1 MRKIKTI
8 TSISVI
14 LTILCCCIVT
24 CYAKTSNYDD
34 TYNCLDSSYEIEV
47 STEELENGVD
57 ITAYYTD
64 NGKIVLKKA
73 NKNDKLLLGTTSY
86 PTFSVSLV
94 TIGNDRAI
102 LSWNATASCLK
113 KVTGTVYCR
122 DTKVFSS
129 KTYYSKSISCP
140 YLDGTEG
147 RANSA
152 TASFYVPSKKTTYRV
167 GFSGVI
173 VRTIAKDY
181 YFGNGSSTVTK

>member
-94 TIGNDRAI
+94 KIGNDRAI

-122 DTKVFSS
+122 DTKSFHQ
-129 KTYYSKSISCP
+129 KHIILNL
-140 YLDGTEG
+140 YLVHTQMVQKGVQIVQQLL
-147 RANSA
+147 
-152 TASFYVPSKKTTYRV
+152 FMCQVKKLRIEWV
-167 GFSGVI
+167 SLVLQLELQL
-173 VRTIAKDY
+173 RTIILGMDQ
-181 YFGNGSSTVTK
+181 VL